1 MLRDRPITYVI
12 TLGAVGNSWR
22 RFFRSLSPFPPRV
35 VSWVNE
41 RFRTTRRLQGLP
53 AYSCLPRSPSDISS
67 SSSSSSSH
75 HHHLKHKLRC
85 SASLAGHRTFASYPW
100 LTAQQDTRPSPHT
113 AWQRR
118 RTCNCVGKSR
128 PLNASCEPEV
138 AVWASQRKSRCVR
151 NAPPRSRRGEP

>member
-1 MLRDRPITYVI
+1 MCARSPITYVI

-35 VSWVNE
+35 ASWVNE

-85 SASLAGHRTFASYPW
+85 SASLAGHRTFAW
-100 LTAQQDTRPSPHT
+100 LIPGLRRSRIHDPVHT